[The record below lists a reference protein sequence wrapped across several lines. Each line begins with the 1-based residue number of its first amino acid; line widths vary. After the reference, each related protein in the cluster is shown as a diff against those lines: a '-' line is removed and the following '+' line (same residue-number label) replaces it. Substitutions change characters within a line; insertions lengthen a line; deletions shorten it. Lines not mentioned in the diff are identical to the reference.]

1 MGNFKLSSF
10 KILAL
15 YDKVIWAPWR
25 ETGGTI
31 IGISMPG
38 LCPQL
43 RYDTAV
49 WYIRNSSGLSFTS
62 SDFTWFQWGAK
73 LKDKL
78 SFPKTSQPAVYQ
90 VGECVVSYAQLTR
103 YCFNI
108 IKPTLRVVQLYTCI
122 AFVFFLV
129 FHTIPKLA
137 AATMWALA
145 FLQVQCE
152 NITAN
157 AQSRDEIIDSL

>member
-1 MGNFKLSSF
+1 M
-10 KILAL
+10 IL
-15 YDKVIWAPWR
+15 PN
-25 ETGGTI
+25 GT
-31 IGISMPG
+31 
-38 LCPQL
+38 LL
-43 RYDTAV
+43 
-49 WYIRNSSGLSFTS
+49 RNSSGLSFRYS
-62 SDFTWFQWGAK
+62 GLTWFQWGAE

-157 AQSRDEIIDSL
+157 AQSRDKILGFI

>member
-1 MGNFKLSSF
+1 MALSRG
-10 KILAL
+10 
-15 YDKVIWAPWR
+15 V
-25 ETGGTI
+25 E
-31 IGISMPG
+31 
-38 LCPQL
+38 
-43 RYDTAV
+43 
-49 WYIRNSSGLSFTS
+49 
-62 SDFTWFQWGAK
+62 

-157 AQSRDEIIDSL
+157 AQSRDEILGFI

>member
-1 MGNFKLSSF
+1 MRGQ
-10 KILAL
+10 
-15 YDKVIWAPWR
+15 
-25 ETGGTI
+25 
-31 IGISMPG
+31 
-38 LCPQL
+38 LCATYFVP
-43 RYDTAV
+43 
-49 WYIRNSSGLSFTS
+49 
-62 SDFTWFQWGAK
+62 
-73 LKDKL
+73 
-78 SFPKTSQPAVYQ
+78 
-90 VGECVVSYAQLTR
+90 TR

-157 AQSRDEIIDSL
+157 AQSRDEILGFI